1 MDDTSQVFG
10 SRVHTN
16 PTSTIITGGI
26 FSLGVSNI
34 MTSLV
39 NYTIAAPINN
49 ISMFDVGYT
58 PSMSGSMLLSLTSND
73 FSFEMSS
80 MGMLN
85 TLDGS

>member
-1 MDDTSQVFG
+1 MEDTLQV
-10 SRVHTN
+10 SRSGV
-16 PTSTIITGGI
+16 PTTPTLEIVIGGL
-26 FSLGVSNI
+26 FPPGVSNI
-34 MTSLV
+34 TTSVV

-49 ISMFDVGYT
+49 ISLFDVGYT